1 MRKGSRMNPEE
12 DGRRI
17 GALASL
23 IEEEWRSDAS
33 DELASRLTNRGGI
46 LSNQGRLKEAMADL
60 EKAVEL
66 FGQLVNEE
74 GSLECALNGSE
85 KP

>member
-1 MRKGSRMNPEE
+1 MNPE
-12 DGRRI
+12 DDSRI

-23 IEEEWRSDAS
+23 IEEEWRSDVS

-66 FGQLVNEE
+66 FGRLVNEE
-74 GSLECALNGSE
+74 GQGELAFKLALAFTNRGITL
-85 KP
+85 